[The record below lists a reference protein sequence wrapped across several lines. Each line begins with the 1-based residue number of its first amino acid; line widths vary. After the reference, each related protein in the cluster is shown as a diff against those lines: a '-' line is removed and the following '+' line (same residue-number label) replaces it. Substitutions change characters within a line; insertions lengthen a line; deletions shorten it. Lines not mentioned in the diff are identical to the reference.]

1 MLFRLISTNKRV
13 RIQTSELESVLPS
26 LIILDYILES
36 LIIFSPSLI
45 NVISGQ
51 IRIQDLFDRSP
62 RSTWVNESTQQKYN
76 TEIEK

>member
-62 RSTWVNESTQQKYN
+62 RST
-76 TEIEK
+76 